1 MRKLSCAS
9 VAPSPC
15 WSNDWT
21 RLIIDLF
28 LTYIAQLINGCA
40 HLDPKRF
47 GLIAARDHAAI
58 IIAKHNHGRLVNGS
72 VKDALA
78 GDIEVIAVHQGKDR
92 VHARLDDSRRRSGGE

>member
-9 VAPSPC
+9 VAPSPR
-15 WSNDWT
+15 WSDDWT
-21 RLIIDLF
+21 RLI
-28 LTYIAQLINGCA
+28 
-40 HLDPKRF
+40 
-47 GLIAARDHAAI
+47 HAAI

-92 VHARLDDSRRRSGGE
+92 VHARLDDSWRRSGGE